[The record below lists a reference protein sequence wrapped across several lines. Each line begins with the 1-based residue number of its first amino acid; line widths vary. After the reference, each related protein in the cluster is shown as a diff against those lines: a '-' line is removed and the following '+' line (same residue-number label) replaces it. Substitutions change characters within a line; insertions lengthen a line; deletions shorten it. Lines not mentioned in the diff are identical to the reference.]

1 MNTLLK
7 TDTVRL
13 LVVDDH
19 QIVLDSLRLL
29 LGSMPGMELTGMLN
43 NSVDVLPFLAE
54 HEVDILVCDLH
65 MPRQSGL
72 ELTTALRQRHPDVKV
87 LLLTMAEDAATIRE
101 AVRAGVAGY
110 VLKRTGRAELER
122 AIQEL
127 MNGNRYFSQEIM
139 SQLATLA
146 TDTLNPVDDLAM
158 LTNREIEVLTLIASE
173 CSSQRIADQ
182 LFISIPTVETHR
194 RHLMQKLGVKSVVGM
209 VKFAMKHGL
218 VR

>member
-1 MNTLLK
+1 MNILLK

-29 LGSMPGMELTGMLN
+29 LGSIPGMELIGMLS
-43 NSVDVLPFLAE
+43 NSVEVLPFLTG
-54 HEVDILVCDLH
+54 HEVDIIICDLH

-72 ELTTALRQRHPDVKV
+72 ELTTALRQRYPDVKV
-87 LLLTMAEDAATIRE
+87 LLLTMAEDATTIRE

-122 AIQEL
+122 AIHEL
-127 MNGNRYFSQEIM
+127 MKGNRYFSQEIM
-139 SQLATLA
+139 NQLATLS
-146 TDTLNPVDDLAM
+146 TDTLNPVDDLAV
-158 LTNREIEVLTLIASE
+158 LTDRELEVLTLIASE
-173 CSSQRIADQ
+173 CSTQRIADQ
-182 LFISIPTVETHR
+182 LFISVPTVETHR

-218 VR
+218 VH